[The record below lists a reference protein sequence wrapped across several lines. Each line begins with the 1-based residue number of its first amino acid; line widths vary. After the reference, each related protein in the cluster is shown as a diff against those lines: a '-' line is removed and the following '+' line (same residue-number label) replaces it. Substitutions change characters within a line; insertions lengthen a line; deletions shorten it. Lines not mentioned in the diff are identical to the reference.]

1 MPAVGVAGV
10 DEAGAVGAASRGSGE
25 DQPPA
30 KLSSFQSSTM
40 LEISHHHYLPNL
52 CAVLEYRRSIRLRP
66 LRVNP
71 HRPLST
77 W

>member
-10 DEAGAVGAASRGSGE
+10 DEAAVARPQGE
-25 DQPPA
+25 RAGTNHPPNN
-30 KLSSFQSSTM
+30 SVFQSSTL